1 MNSKHSVKLKSTPKI
16 GISSG
21 SREMNDSQAT
31 PATSVTNE
39 DEKSFQETVKKFLS
53 KKNDEGESLF
63 DIIRNIVKKEF
74 KIHETNVKELI
85 NSNVLKDNME
95 LRKSLWEQVLEYR
108 KQNKFACLNYRSIIV
123 RIAMV

>member
-63 DIIRNIVKKEF
+63 DIIRNMVEKEF
-74 KIHETNVKELI
+74 KIHETNVKEPV

-95 LRKSLWEQVLEYR
+95 LRKSLW
-108 KQNKFACLNYRSIIV
+108 NKFWNIGNKINLHA
-123 RIAMV
+123 